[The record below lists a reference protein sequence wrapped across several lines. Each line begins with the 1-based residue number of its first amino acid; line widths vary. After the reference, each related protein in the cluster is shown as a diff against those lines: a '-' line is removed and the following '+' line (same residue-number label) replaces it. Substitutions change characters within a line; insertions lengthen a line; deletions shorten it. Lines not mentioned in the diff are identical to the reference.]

1 MQIVKDPPCAAATA
15 LPASHV
21 QVSKAAQALSM
32 EINSKRQRRGLKA
45 RAVRAVVIGFPNVGK
60 SALINRFLGK
70 RLCDSAPKP
79 GVTKHLRWLRI
90 GADLDM
96 LDAPGVAALPVLGL
110 CAVLGSDIRGSW
122 SAWMEMPQEGVS
134 AGGVRCAKSGSYAR
148 SEVCCLAAVRS
159 PGIACWAMLA
169 EMHTCLTCPSLERP
183 K

>member
-1 MQIVKDPPCAAATA
+1 MKDARVLQQQLCLCP
-15 LPASHV
+15 HV
-21 QVSKAAQALSM
+21 QASKAAQALSM

-110 CAVLGSDIRGSW
+110 CAVLGLSSQAFW
-122 SAWMEMPQEGVS
+122 SAWTETASGRHVFH
-134 AGGVRCAKSGSYAR
+134 VRGFCQVLVVQS
-148 SEVCCLAAVRS
+148 C
-159 PGIACWAMLA
+159 
-169 EMHTCLTCPSLERP
+169 
-183 K
+183 

>member
-1 MQIVKDPPCAAATA
+1 
-15 LPASHV
+15 
-21 QVSKAAQALSM
+21 M

-96 LDAPGVAALPVLGL
+96 LDAPGVAALPVLVL
-110 CAVLGSDIRGSW
+110 CAVLDSDSQACW
-122 SAWMEMPQEGVS
+122 SAWKVHDRVACQVLGVQS
-134 AGGVRCAKSGSYAR
+134 CRWMQSWDC
-148 SEVCCLAAVRS
+148 
-159 PGIACWAMLA
+159 MLGHA
-169 EMHTCLTCPSLERP
+169 S
-183 K
+183 

>member
-1 MQIVKDPPCAAATA
+1 MPVP
-15 LPASHV
+15 HV
-21 QVSKAAQALSM
+21 QASKAAQALSM

-60 SALINRFLGK
+60 SALINRLLGK

-110 CAVLGSDIRGSW
+110 CAVLGLDIRAFW
-122 SAWMEMPQEGVS
+122 SAWMGSASGGGQCWRRQVRHVRAVCQVLGVQS
-134 AGGVRCAKSGSYAR
+134 CCCTQLWDCMLGYA
-148 SEVCCLAAVRS
+148 S
-159 PGIACWAMLA
+159 
-169 EMHTCLTCPSLERP
+169 
-183 K
+183 

>member
-1 MQIVKDPPCAAATA
+1 
-15 LPASHV
+15 
-21 QVSKAAQALSM
+21 M

-96 LDAPGVAALPVLGL
+96 LDAPGVAGLPVLAV
-110 CAVLGSDIRGSW
+110 CAVLGLNIRAFW
-122 SAWMEMPQEGVS
+122 PAWMPVPQERVS
-134 AGGVRCAKSGSYAR
+134 GGGIRCAMSGSDAR
-148 SEVCCLAAVRS
+148 YWVSRLAAVRN
-159 PGIACWAMLA
+159 PGIACWALPA
-169 EMHTCLTCPSLERP
+169 KMHTCSTCLSLERP